1 MPLDPLTSSIH
12 ARIAALVRDLDADEL
27 SIRSMSRGEIPVAV
41 TVRHGVG
48 WGIETAR
55 NAGPLPG
62 SAMEVGSTSELRG
75 ALEAR
80 FRDAAEHVGP
90 RLDTWVSAQGGDYRA
105 SPSPVDCMAEL
116 AALGTEEVCGGCEG
130 EGEVP
135 CGRCDSDGW
144 TTCSVC
150 DGSGRVRCGDCGG
163 SARMR
168 CSTCGGSGT
177 RTEIS
182 YPARFD
188 GQKWVNDQVI
198 ATVPCYGCGG
208 RGQVACGCGD
218 GWRRCSGCD
227 AGRVTCGNCQGSG
240 RVECE
245 PCDATGALHTLG
257 WVECSVGRDVEIDV
271 ESTDARDHETLTDRV
286 PFDELGRLAAGEPG
300 VRLERVLR
308 EGNAVTLYYRASVP
322 LDIAEAEFGVRAAL
336 LKAYGPGLEIF
347 DWENLMGGLLEPD
360 LAALETC
367 LQARRGGRRGRAL
380 LDATRRFF
388 ASELNDR
395 IAEAPPAAL
404 RALASAQ
411 PDSGQGAA
419 VAVAADPALEDYAGN
434 VAVNALLLAPYRRL
448 FHRSGFLLRLLLL
461 LFGLTYFLVVISLS
475 MTGNLSGGVFLY
487 LVLAALGL
495 PFVLRA
501 RRANRVREALDAGDA
516 GSGEGDAAAS
526 AQIVLAEAVASGMI
540 TPAYLARATA
550 VVEKALPRL
559 YQPLVMPALLVTTG
573 GAGLVLIGAALLR
586 PDWPLRYMVGG
597 VVAVAV
603 AVWVLVEGRANASF
617 RAMFGTHLH
626 ARLGAPLARAKNR
639 YRAMLAGGLVLAA
652 YAAWWS
658 GA

>member
-12 ARIAALVRDLDADEL
+12 TRIAALVRDLGADEL
-27 SIRSMSRGEIPVAV
+27 SIRSMSRVEIPVAV
-41 TVRHGVG
+41 TVRHEAELDTV
-48 WGIETAR
+48 TSR

-62 SAMEVGSTSELRG
+62 NAMEVGSTSELRG
-75 ALEAR
+75 ALDAR
-80 FRDAAEHVGP
+80 FQDAAEHVGP
-90 RLDTWVSAQGGDYRA
+90 RLDAWVSAQGRDYRA
-105 SPSPVDCMAEL
+105 RPAPADCMAEL

-135 CGRCDSDGW
+135 CGRCDGDGW
-144 TTCSVC
+144 TTCPAC
-150 DGSGRVRCGDCGG
+150 DGSGRVRCGVCGG
-163 SARMR
+163 SARER

-177 RTEIS
+177 RTETS

-198 ATVPCYGCGG
+198 ATVTCHGCGG
-208 RGQVACGCGD
+208 RGEVACGCGD
-218 GWRRCSGCD
+218 GWQRCSGCD
-227 AGRVTCGNCQGSG
+227 AGRVTCGNCQGTG

-257 WVECSVGRDVEIDV
+257 WVECSVGREVELEV
-271 ESTDARDHETLTDRV
+271 ESADARDRDTLTDRV
-286 PFDELGRLAAGEPG
+286 PFDELGRLAARDPG

-308 EGNAVTLYYRASVP
+308 EGHAVTLYYRASVP
-322 LDIAEAEFGVRAAL
+322 LDVAEAEFGVRAAL
-336 LKAYGPGLEIF
+336 LRAYGPGLEIF

-388 ASELNDR
+388 ESELNDR

-404 RALASAQ
+404 RALASSQ

-419 VAVAADPALEDYAGN
+419 VAAAADVAPEDYAGN
-434 VAVNALLLAPYRRL
+434 VVVNALTLAPYRRL
-448 FHRSGFLLRLLLL
+448 FHRSSFLLRLPLL
-461 LFGLTYFLVVISLS
+461 LFGLAYLFVVISLS
-475 MTGNLSGGVFLY
+475 MTGNPSGGVFLY

-501 RRANRVREALDAGDA
+501 RRANLLREARDTGDT
-516 GSGEGDAAAS
+516 GSGERDAAAS
-526 AQIVLAEAVASGMI
+526 AQIVLTEAVALGMI

-550 VVEKALPRL
+550 AVEKALPRL

-573 GAGLVLIGAALLR
+573 TAGLALVGAALLR
-586 PDWPLRYMVGG
+586 PEWPLRYMIVG
-597 VVAVAV
+597 VLAVAV

-617 RAMFGTHLH
+617 RAMFGTQLH
-626 ARLGAPLARAKNR
+626 ARLSAPLARAKNR
-639 YRAMLAGGLVLAA
+639 FRAMLAGGLALAA

-658 GA
+658 GT